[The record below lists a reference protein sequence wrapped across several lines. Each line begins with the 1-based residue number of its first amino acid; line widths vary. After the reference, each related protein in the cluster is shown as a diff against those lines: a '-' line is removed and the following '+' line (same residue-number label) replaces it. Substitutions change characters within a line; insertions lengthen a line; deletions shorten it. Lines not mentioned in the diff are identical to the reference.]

1 MSNLPQLSQQVVDV
15 RIRELADPTIE
26 ATQEDIDAIIEQVA
40 MASFSTKQWS
50 LPRHLR
56 IVFDDVR
63 VGPTAESALYHA
75 LKRIVQDRQWSIE
88 TSLAD
93 YLADVSA
100 AVRSPSSRAAIYR
113 RWNQTT
119 VAFLAETRAIVPIL
133 RHGDASL
140 PYILVLYSADIGK
153 INTAY
158 MVASE
163 TAARIPGNARWL
175 K

>member
-1 MSNLPQLSQQVVDV
+1 MSINPQPSQHAADV
-15 RIRELADPTIE
+15 RMRELADPRIE
-26 ATQEDIDAIIEQVA
+26 ATTGDIDAIVEHVA
-40 MASFSTKQWS
+40 AASFSTKRWS
-50 LPRHLR
+50 LPVHLR
-56 IVFDDVR
+56 VDFDGVR
-63 VGPTAESALYHA
+63 VGAAAESALYHA
-75 LKRIVQDRQWSIE
+75 LKRIVQDRQWSTA

-100 AVRSPSSRAAIYR
+100 AVRSPDAKIAIIR

-119 VAFLAETRAIVPIL
+119 VAFLTATGDIVPEH
-133 RHGDASL
+133 RQGEAAL
-140 PYILVLYSADIGK
+140 PFMLVLYSADIGK

-163 TAARIPGNARWL
+163 TAARIPGHARWL